1 MSKINL
7 EAPFTAFRG
16 KICKHS
22 KIIFAQRGQTQYTS
36 QICNPRTKAYSE
48 EEIARQGKFKQ
59 AVVNANAALA
69 DSTQKATYEAEYKA
83 QSKYKTYKPHPERVL
98 RPSTGRSIER
108 SSSPLKGG
116 RREKKENENAAGR
129 LPYKN
134 NKK

>member
-22 KIIFAQRGQTQYTS
+22 KIIFAQRKGTQYTS

-48 EEIARQGKFKQ
+48 EELARQGKFKQ

-69 DSTQKATYEAEYKA
+69 DATQKAAYETAFKA
-83 QSKYKTYKPHPERVL
+83 QNKYKSL
-98 RPSTGRSIER
+98 RGYVIAKEY
-108 SSSPLKGG
+108 
-116 RREKKENENAAGR
+116 EKLA
-129 LPYKN
+129 
-134 NKK
+134 

>member
-48 EEIARQGKFKQ
+48 EELARQAKFKT
-59 AVVNANAALA
+59 ALTNAALA
-69 DSTQKATYEAEYKA
+69 DSTQKAAYETAFKA
-83 QSKYKTYKPHPERVL
+83 QNKYKSL
-98 RPSTGRSIER
+98 RGYVIAKEY
-108 SSSPLKGG
+108 
-116 RREKKENENAAGR
+116 EKLA
-129 LPYKN
+129 
-134 NKK
+134 

>member
-22 KIIFAQRGQTQYTS
+22 KIIFAQRGDTQYTS

-69 DSTQKATYEAEYKA
+69 DATQKATYETAFKA
-83 QSKYKTYKPHPERVL
+83 QNKYKTL
-98 RPSTGRSIER
+98 RGFVIAKEY
-108 SSSPLKGG
+108 
-116 RREKKENENAAGR
+116 EKLA
-129 LPYKN
+129 
-134 NKK
+134 

>member
-1 MSKINL
+1 MQKEEKRRNTAENRTIFINPSAMHRRIQKQILTMSKINL

-59 AVVNANAALA
+59 AVANANAALA
-69 DSTQKATYEAEYKA
+69 DSTQKAAYEEAFGK
-83 QSKYKTYKPHPERVL
+83 QSKYKTL
-98 RPSTGRSIER
+98 RGYVIAMEYAK
-108 SSSPLKGG
+108 LG
-116 RREKKENENAAGR
+116 
-129 LPYKN
+129 
-134 NKK
+134 